1 MEVYFPRGLIFDLD
15 FITADFE
22 TRIQQAFHDYTAE
35 TNKDYTY
42 QDKLSFIDRM
52 VCLLHGEK
60 TDDDLLEKWIVDYT
74 AYQRREYDEFVTRDD
89 IYSDEGMVAMINV
102 GREQQSLYGEYVRKG
117 SREDEKIMK
126 LLCRAIKAV
135 MDYGA

>member
-1 MEVYFPRGLIFDLD
+1 MEVYFPRGLVFDLGY
-15 FITADFE
+15 IPADFE
-22 TRIQQAFHDYTAE
+22 ARIQQAFHDYTAE

-42 QDKLSFIDRM
+42 QDKLRFIDRM
-52 VCLLHGEK
+52 VALLHGDK
-60 TDDDLLEKWIVDYT
+60 KDDDLLENWIVDYT

-102 GREQQSLYGEYVRKG
+102 GREQQSLYGEYVQKG

>member
-1 MEVYFPRGLIFDLD
+1 MEVNFPRGLVFDLD
-15 FITADFE
+15 YIPADFE
-22 TRIQQAFHDYTAE
+22 ARIQQAFHDYTKE

-42 QDKLSFIDRM
+42 QDKLRFIDRM
-52 VCLLHGEK
+52 VCLLHGDK
-60 TDDDLLEKWIVDYT
+60 KDDDLLENWIVDYT

-89 IYSDEGMVAMINV
+89 IYSDDGMVAMVNI
-102 GREQQSLYGEYVRKG
+102 GREQQSLYSEYIRKG